1 MKNIIFILLSSL
13 ALFSACKKDSETE
26 ATAALSEVTFSV
38 SAFSEE
44 IVPFQ
49 KSGAGIASTAD
60 SLRKYTDSIFY
71 FAYQDQTYNLVKTGV
86 QAKTDPNYGT
96 ITEKLPPGSY
106 VVYFIATKGSI
117 NWLDETNINT
127 ANIGPVSGVWKDL
140 FARSARFTVGSTPI
154 QQTVN
159 LSRQIGGIE
168 LKLLDSIPANASY
181 LTLTTNNDATRMSV
195 TLNVH
200 SYGPMSQTFSL
211 QPHIGKTNT
220 RFFLYSYNREGSLEI
235 KAYDASHQLIAQKSV
250 AVNAFTN
257 GISYVSGRL
266 FTPNNVSF
274 HITVDP
280 VWNTP
285 RTPITF

>member
-1 MKNIIFILLSSL
+1 MKNIILLFSSL
-13 ALFSACKKDSETE
+13 VLFGACKKDRETE
-26 ATAALSEVTFSV
+26 TAAAPTEVTFSV

-44 IVPFQ
+44 IIPFA
-49 KSGAGIASTAD
+49 KSGAGIASAAD

-71 FAYQDQTYNLVKTGV
+71 FAYQDLTYTLVKKGM
-86 QAKTDPNYGT
+86 QAKSDPNYGT
-96 ITEKLPPGSY
+96 IIEKLSPGSY

-117 NWLDETNINT
+117 NSLDETNIST
-127 ANIGPVSGVWKDL
+127 ANIGPTGGMWKDL

-168 LKLLDSIPANASY
+168 LTLLDAIPANASY
-181 LTLTTNNDATRMSV
+181 LTLTANNDATRMSV

-200 SYGPMSQTFSL
+200 SYGRMSQTFSL

-220 RFFLYSYNREGSLEI
+220 RFFVYSYNREGSLEI
-235 KAYDASHQLIAQKSV
+235 KAYDASHQLIAQKAV
-250 AVNAFTN
+250 AVNTFTN
-257 GISYVSGRL
+257 SISYVSGRL
-266 FTPNNVSF
+266 FTPNSASF
-274 HITVDP
+274 NITVDP

>member
-1 MKNIIFILLSSL
+1 MKHIIFILLSSL

-26 ATAALSEVTFSV
+26 APGDPSEVTFSV

-44 IVPFQ
+44 IVPFE
-49 KSGAGIASTAD
+49 KSAARIASTAD

-71 FAYQDQTYNLVKTGV
+71 FAYQDLTYTLVKKGM
-86 QAKTDPNYGT
+86 QAKSDPNYGT
-96 ITEKLPPGSY
+96 ITEKLPPGAY
-106 VVYFIATKGSI
+106 VVYFVASKGSI
-117 NWLDETNINT
+117 HSLDEATIST
-127 ANIGPVSGVWKDL
+127 AHIGPAGGIWKDL
-140 FARSARFTVGSTPI
+140 FARSARFTVGSTPV

-168 LKLLDSIPANASY
+168 VTLLDSIPANASY

-200 SYGPMSQTFSL
+200 SYGRMSQTFSL

-220 RFFLYSYNREGSLEI
+220 RFFIYSYNREGSVEI
-235 KAYDASHQLIAQKSV
+235 KAYDASHQLIAQKAV
-250 AVNAFTN
+250 AVNVFTN
-257 GISYVSGRL
+257 SISYVSGRL
-266 FTPNNVSF
+266 FTPNSASF
-274 HITVDP
+274 NITVDP